1 MGVVVRRHQLGHTME
16 VVERS
21 SSDTLEQ
28 VEVVDALTGARH
40 GGVKR
45 GSSATLELAENVNKT

>member
-1 MGVVVRRHQLGHTME
+1 ME

-28 VEVVDALTGARH
+28 VEVVEALTGAH
-40 GGVKR
+40 NGGVKR
-45 GSSATLELAENVNKT
+45 SSSANLEQVEVAENVNKT

>member
-1 MGVVVRRHQLGHTME
+1 ME

-21 SSDTLEQ
+21 SSDSLEQ
-28 VEVVDALTGARH
+28 VEVVEALTGSCH

-45 GSSATLELAENVNKT
+45 SSSATLEEVEVAENVNKT

>member
-1 MGVVVRRHQLGHTME
+1 ME

-28 VEVVDALTGARH
+28 VEVVEALTGARH

-45 GSSATLELAENVNKT
+45 SSSATLEQVELAENVNKT

>member
-1 MGVVVRRHQLGHTME
+1 MGVMVRRHFLGYAME

-21 SSDTLEQ
+21 ITDTLGG
-28 VEVVDALTGARH
+28 VGGACH

-45 GSSATLELAENVNKT
+45 SSSATLEQAEVAENVNKT